1 MAFRRSSGVLLHPT
15 SLPGGFGIGDLGPAA
30 FEFIDLLASGGQR
43 LWQVL
48 PLGPTGYGDSPY
60 QCFSAFAG
68 NTLLISPEL
77 LVEDGLL
84 SAGHLKVA
92 PTTDVGAADVGATF
106 RWPDSDSVD
115 FPAVIAHRQSLWP
128 HVLERFDAAGASPMR
143 DRFERFC
150 REQAAWLN
158 DFVLFMAVKEAHGH
172 ASWTEWER
180 DIAHRDA
187 AAMTTWSVRCARE
200 IRLHTLTQFL
210 FFEQWQRVRDACHA
224 RSIQIMG
231 DLPIFVAHD
240 SADVWSRQE
249 LFRLEDDGQPSVL
262 AGVPPDYFSA
272 TGQLW
277 GNPHYNWDALR
288 GSGFAWWVER
298 FESLLTLVDAVRI
311 DHFRGFEASWEVPA
325 RSTTATNGEWV
336 KGPGAA
342 LFEEIR
348 SALKLE
354 HLPFVAENLGVIT
367 PDVEALRRRFELPG
381 MAILQ
386 FAFGTDPQ
394 APDFKPHNY
403 PRNLV
408 VYTGTHDN
416 DTTVGWWTSAVGH
429 STRSDADISA
439 ERDHATRY
447 LGLEGRPFDKA
458 QGKEIHWE
466 FIRAVLASVAD
477 TAIVPAQD
485 LLGLGSE
492 ARMNRPGTASG
503 NWRWRLRSG
512 QLTQDTMRRLGVLA
526 QTYDR
531 A

>member
-1 MAFRRSSGVLLHPT
+1 
-15 SLPGGFGIGDLGPAA
+15 
-30 FEFIDLLASGGQR
+30 
-43 LWQVL
+43 
-48 PLGPTGYGDSPY
+48 
-60 QCFSAFAG
+60 
-68 NTLLISPEL
+68 
-77 LVEDGLL
+77 
-84 SAGHLKVA
+84 
-92 PTTDVGAADVGATF
+92 
-106 RWPDSDSVD
+106 
-115 FPAVIAHRQSLWP
+115 
-128 HVLERFDAAGASPMR
+128 
-143 DRFERFC
+143 
-150 REQAAWLN
+150 
-158 DFVLFMAVKEAHGH
+158 
-172 ASWTEWER
+172 
-180 DIAHRDA
+180 
-187 AAMTTWSVRCARE
+187 
-200 IRLHTLTQFL
+200 
-210 FFEQWQRVRDACHA
+210 
-224 RSIQIMG
+224 
-231 DLPIFVAHD
+231 
-240 SADVWSRQE
+240 
-249 LFRLEDDGQPSVL
+249 
-262 AGVPPDYFSA
+262 
-272 TGQLW
+272 LW
-277 GNPHYNWDALR
+277 GNPHYHWDALR
-288 GSGFAWWVER
+288 RSGFAWWVER

-342 LFEEIR
+342 LFEVIR

-416 DTTVGWWTSAVGH
+416 DTTVGWWTTAVGH
-429 STRSDADISA
+429 STRSDVDIAA

-447 LGLEGRPFDKA
+447 LGLEGRPFDNA

-477 TAIVPAQD
+477 TAIVPVQD